1 MEAHFLTPIRAEKLT
16 GKRWKLTDRLVY
28 YSALLDATICA
39 PAKFVTDFA
48 SVPRLPI
55 AYWLFGGKA
64 DSPAGIHDLL
74 YRWPFVSR
82 IMADRVFNEAMREEG
97 KTIFT
102 RWPMTGAVM
111 AGGWLSFKNMPGS
124 LDYRKCSVPCQ
135 NETGPHC
142 LSDCPHDN
150 YYAKWQKCFKQ
161 GYWPDLGEL

>member
-1 MEAHFLTPIRAEKLT
+1 MSHCQCPC
-16 GKRWKLTDRLVY
+16 GRWMHV
-28 YSALLDATICA
+28 
-39 PAKFVTDFA
+39 
-48 SVPRLPI
+48 
-55 AYWLFGGKA
+55 
-64 DSPAGIHDLL
+64 DS
-74 YRWPFVSR
+74 WPFVSR
-82 IMADRVFNEAMREEG
+82 WTADRVFNEAMAVKG

-150 YYAKWQKCFKQ
+150 YYPQWSGLHKQ
-161 GYWPDLGEL
+161 GYWPDLGEI